1 MSCTPGNGTGL
12 RLMTGSNSG
21 MIKIE
26 QSAFICRSCDF
37 LYCLWSDLEKLWSGH
52 RRSMV
57 DIEDRRS
64 ISSSTVRLWVTIFAY
79 PPPSR
84 ILSTLALH
92 RTASYTDKC
101 EVTKWMLPMK
111 TGCGTCATFL
121 CLALAWSRLPET
133 AGSGLWLLYARLR

>member
-12 RLMTGSNSG
+12 RLMTGSNSE

-64 ISSSTVRLWVTIFAY
+64 ISSSTVRLWATIFAY

-111 TGCGTCATFL
+111 NWVWHMCNVSLSSASL
-121 CLALAWSRLPET
+121 VSLA
-133 AGSGLWLLYARLR
+133 GLTLFRYRAHVSSI